1 MDSIKIRELEEK
13 SLVDSDNTMI
23 VEDNTGTLQVPVSS
37 LQKSLQAS
45 LYCQTVDDMKKSGFN
60 EGDVVCT
67 LGYHSINDG
76 GAATYIIENNPTA
89 VGDDMTLI
97 SLLTSDVLKARLV
110 YDKFVSPLQCG
121 AYGDGVHDDSE
132 VIKALIDANIPVKF
146 PKKTFLVS
154 LSLDNIDLVDLI
166 DFNGCTLKGSMSVFD
181 QKGHGN
187 LMLKNINFVCRGT
200 IWIYHNYKVII
211 DNCTFSIDPDIED
224 EEYRQSEMI
233 RFSDV
238 DNVTISNCVFNDSG
252 VKKQFSLITTD
263 VGSGNINITR
273 CVFNNTLNTIIST
286 GCNAITVSKCIF
298 NTVEDEMYAYRF
310 YNIEVGATNLIV
322 DDCYINNTEY
332 NKQAFQ
338 VGSAD
343 MFISNTAFTN
353 MGTFGD
359 LENECN
365 IIFSKL
371 NSIHMNSPSE
381 NKYIFERVHSDANI
395 YIRGLVFYDTYN
407 QTREKPICPYNYY
420 DSNRIIGKFHSPIL
434 NYSSASV
441 MKIPIATSAMS
452 LYMTDILANGSTVDK
467 PMYCTTNIA
476 IFLQFDK
483 YGYIDNIYNAIDGQ
497 VLVIYGNTNCYLN
510 NGRGNIDIPNTDG
523 TYSKIYLSEIKP
535 IILKYDLTSRKWKK
549 IR

>member
-60 EGDVVCT
+60 EGDVICT

-76 GAATYIIENNPTA
+76 GGATYIIENNPTDI
-89 VGDDMTLI
+89 GNDMTVI

-110 YDKFVSPLQCG
+110 YDKFVSPIQCG
-121 AYGDGVHDDSE
+121 AYGDGVHDDSK
-132 VIKALIDANIPVKF
+132 VIQALIDANIPLKF
-146 PKKTFLVS
+146 PKKIFCVD
-154 LSLDNIDLVDLI
+154 LSLYNIDFDFI
-166 DFNGCTLKGSMSVFD
+166 NFNGCTLKGALSVFN

-187 LMLKNINFVCRGT
+187 LTLKNINFACRGT
-200 IWIYHNYKVII
+200 VQINHNYKVII
-211 DNCTFSIDPDIED
+211 NNCTFSIDPENKN
-224 EEYRQSEMI
+224 EEHGQMQML

-238 DNVTISNCVFNDSG
+238 DNITISNCVFNDSG
-252 VKKQFSLITTD
+252 VKKQFSLIETD
-263 VGSGNINITR
+263 TESGNINING
-273 CVFNNTLNTIIST
+273 CVFNNTLNTPIST
-286 GCNAITVSKCIF
+286 GCNTIIVSRCIF

-310 YNIEVGATNLIV
+310 YNIEVGDTNLIV

-338 VGSAD
+338 IGSAD

-365 IIFSKL
+365 IIFNKL

-381 NKYIFERVHSDANI
+381 NKYIFERVHQDANI

-434 NYSSASV
+434 NYSSASAT
-441 MKIPIATSAMS
+441 KIPITTSAMS

-467 PMYCTTNIA
+467 PMYCITNIA

-497 VLVIYGNTNCYLN
+497 VLAIYGNTNCYLN
-510 NGRGNIDIPNTDG
+510 NGRGNIDIPNNDG

-535 IILKYDLTSRKWKK
+535 IILKYDLASRKWKK

>member
-45 LYCQTVDDMKKSGFN
+45 LYCQTVDDMKKSGYN
-60 EGDVVCT
+60 EGDVICT

-76 GAATYIIENNPTA
+76 GGATYIIENNPTDI
-89 VGDDMTLI
+89 GNDMTVI

-110 YDKFVSPLQCG
+110 YDKFVSPIQCG
-121 AYGDGVHDDSE
+121 AYGDGVHDDSK
-132 VIKALIDANIPVKF
+132 VIQALIDANIPLKF
-146 PKKTFLVS
+146 PKKIFCVD
-154 LSLDNIDLVDLI
+154 LSLYNIDFDFI
-166 DFNGCTLKGSMSVFD
+166 NFNGCTLKGALSVFN

-187 LMLKNINFVCRGT
+187 LTLKNINFVCRGT
-200 IWIYHNYKVII
+200 VQINHNYKVII
-211 DNCTFSIDPDIED
+211 NNCTFSIDPENKN
-224 EEYRQSEMI
+224 EEHGQMQML

-252 VKKQFSLITTD
+252 VKKQFSLIETD
-263 VGSGNINITR
+263 TESGNINING
-273 CVFNNTLNTIIST
+273 CVFNNTLNTPIST
-286 GCNAITVSKCIF
+286 GCNTIIVSRCIF

-310 YNIEVGATNLIV
+310 YNIEVGDTNLIV

-338 VGSAD
+338 IGSAD

-365 IIFSKL
+365 IIFNKL

-381 NKYIFERVHSDANI
+381 NKYIFERVHQYANI

-434 NYSSASV
+434 NYSSASAT
-441 MKIPIATSAMS
+441 KIPITTSAML

-467 PMYCTTNIA
+467 PMYCITNIA

-497 VLVIYGNTNCYLN
+497 VLAIYGNTNCYLN
-510 NGRGNIDIPNTDG
+510 NGRGNIDIPNNDG

-535 IILKYDLTSRKWKK
+535 IILKYDLASRKWKK